1 MNFMKNTTAE
11 IFPIKDVQWQSLFDK
26 MRKYVAMQESAIRNL
41 EKERKKLKRRDL
53 NLKVANIDSDKKI
66 DL

>member
-1 MNFMKNTTAE
+1 MKNTTAE